1 MNYLRIINN
10 IVNGDFDD
18 MQQALDDRDIFFIRL
33 ENLDNL
39 YTNMSIED
47 QKKYYNIITNAVKIV
62 EENL

>member
-1 MNYLRIINN
+1 MNYLKIIND
-10 IVNGDFDD
+10 IVSGEFDD

-39 YTNMSIED
+39 YANMSPED
-47 QKKYYNIITNAVKIV
+47 QKKYYNIIANAVKIV